1 MATSCHCFKQ
11 RSYDPEARFIA
22 DDYILATSFNSLTAN
37 LYNIPKRQ
45 IIMLKMKGG
54 IHQNDLLIALKISH
68 DSGIDRQQLL
78 SLRQK
83 DYSWQNILSDS
94 KELSGIRNNELLTM
108 IKSGKPVNDLGQ
120 KVADT
125 MIADFYDIPK
135 KEMEKIRLLGFNEK
149 EINLL
154 FLLVRNKQVKPEE
167 IVTLVKKEGLSWS
180 EIAHNF
186 GISPALAGKLILNN
200 IQFEEI
206 VNE

>member
-1 MATSCHCFKQ
+1 MSKTKTTTRLFLGIFLLLAAMIAEPTGAKMATSCHCFKQ

-149 EINLL
+149 CQGA
-154 FLLVRNKQVKPEE
+154 V
-167 IVTLVKKEGLSWS
+167 
-180 EIAHNF
+180 
-186 GISPALAGKLILNN
+186 
-200 IQFEEI
+200 
-206 VNE
+206 

>member
-1 MATSCHCFKQ
+1 
-11 RSYDPEARFIA
+11 
-22 DDYILATSFNSLTAN
+22 
-37 LYNIPKRQ
+37 
-45 IIMLKMKGG
+45 MLKMKGG

>member
-1 MATSCHCFKQ
+1 
-11 RSYDPEARFIA
+11 
-22 DDYILATSFNSLTAN
+22 
-37 LYNIPKRQ
+37 
-45 IIMLKMKGG
+45 
-54 IHQNDLLIALKISH
+54 
-68 DSGIDRQQLL
+68 
-78 SLRQK
+78 
-83 DYSWQNILSDS
+83 
-94 KELSGIRNNELLTM
+94 M

-186 GISPALAGKLILNN
+186 AISPALAGKLILNN